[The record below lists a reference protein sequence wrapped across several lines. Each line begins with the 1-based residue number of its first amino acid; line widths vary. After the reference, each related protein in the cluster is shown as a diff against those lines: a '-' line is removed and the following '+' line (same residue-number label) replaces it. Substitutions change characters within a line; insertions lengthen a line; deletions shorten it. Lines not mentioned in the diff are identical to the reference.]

1 MQSMFS
7 RSTLHAVV
15 YCDVTHL
22 TPYVEKNDFR
32 PSIALCG
39 FNAVIK
45 PVCYTPS
52 FFLLHKSNTIDTQ
65 HFDC

>member
-15 YCDVTHL
+15 YCEITHSP
-22 TPYVEKNDFR
+22 PYIEKNDFR

-39 FNAVIK
+39 FNAEI
-45 PVCYTPS
+45 
-52 FFLLHKSNTIDTQ
+52 
-65 HFDC
+65 